1 MREHPRRRL
10 LQALAGLTA
19 GSIAGCTGD
28 NPESAVDA
36 TTTAEGFT
44 TTGTTAT
51 APRTGEGSTTDGAIS
66 EESTTATDV
75 EVATEAWTVD
85 SFHGDVE
92 GLWLPNR
99 PRKPNTTGG
108 PLYAGTTA
116 GTVANVAV
124 ASGDVRW
131 NAPVRGDLTPNG
143 APRVHDVG
151 GDLLV
156 VSHTLNEETLRNYAE
171 LRHPDTGE
179 REWTFEVREYLTPLG
194 VVDDVLYLAGEYVRA
209 APSELGPNQDP
220 SGEGRLH
227 GVDLAT
233 GEELWRTTVASL
245 VNATVARHGI
255 YANVTAED
263 GSDHEFVA
271 FDRDG
276 SERWRTDAGKYHLPE
291 PVAIEDGV
299 VAATGADGVASFA
312 PDGTERWR
320 VSAWR
325 RGPSEIEATSER
337 LYVGSRPLIALS
349 RAGDERWRLDTHGS
363 IIRPIRD
370 QRREETLYFGGGT
383 RVGAIDA
390 GAGKERWSWA
400 PDDEKYVH
408 EQAIVDD
415 GILVSPG
422 IGPDREFVLL
432 DEMNGHVVGEF
443 RTPKPYATATAVA
456 SRVFAGTSGGI
467 LAYDVEP

>member
-1 MREHPRRRL
+1 MREPRRRL

-28 NPESAVDA
+28 DPESATDA
-36 TTTAEGFT
+36 TTTAGGST
-44 TTGTTAT
+44 TTGTATTA
-51 APRTGEGSTTDGAIS
+51 STTTPES
-66 EESTTATDV
+66 TTEESTSEETTTETDV
-75 EVATEAWTVD
+75 EIATEAWTVD
-85 SFHGDVE
+85 SLDGDVE

-116 GTVANVAV
+116 GTVANVDV

-131 NAPVRGDLTPNG
+131 SASVRGDLTPSG
-143 APRVHDVG
+143 SPSVHDVG

-156 VSHTLNEETLRNYAE
+156 VSRTLTEETLRYYAE

-179 REWTFEVREYLTPLG
+179 REWTFGVREYLTPLG
-194 VVDDVLYLAGEYVRA
+194 VVDDVVYLAGEYVRA

-220 SGEGRLH
+220 TGEGRLH
-227 GVDLAT
+227 GVDIES
-233 GEELWRTTVASL
+233 GEELWRTAVPSL
-245 VNATVARHGI
+245 VNATAARHGI

-263 GSDHEFVA
+263 GSDHELVA

-276 SERWRTDAGKYHLPE
+276 AERWRTDAGKYHLPE
-291 PVAIEDGV
+291 PVAVEDGV
-299 VAATGADGVASFA
+299 VAATGADSVASFA

-320 VSAWR
+320 LSAWR
-325 RGPSEIEATSER
+325 RGPSEIAATPER
-337 LYVGSRPLIALS
+337 LYVGSKPLIALS
-349 RAGDERWRLDTHGS
+349 RSGDERWRLDGHGS

-383 RVGAIDA
+383 RIGAIDA
-390 GAGKERWSWA
+390 GAGTERWSWA

-415 GILVSPG
+415 GILVTPG

-432 DEMNGHVVGEF
+432 DEMGGHAVGEF
-443 RTPKPYATATAVA
+443 RTPKSYTTATAVA
-456 SRVFAGTSGGI
+456 SRVFAGTSDGI

>member
-19 GSIAGCTGD
+19 GSIAGC
-28 NPESAVDA
+28 SADDPGSATDA
-36 TTTAEGFT
+36 TTTAGGST
-44 TTGTTAT
+44 TTGTTT
-51 APRTGEGSTTDGAIS
+51 IGTTTEESTTEEATT

-75 EVATEAWTVD
+75 EIATEAWTADSVD
-85 SFHGDVE
+85 GDVE

-116 GTVANVAV
+116 GTVANVDV

-131 NAPVRGDLTPNG
+131 NASVRGDLTPNG
-143 APRVHDVG
+143 SPRVHDVG

-156 VSHTLNEETLRNYAE
+156 VSHTLNEETLRSYAE
-171 LRHPDTGE
+171 LRHQGTGD
-179 REWTFEVREYLTPLG
+179 REWTFEEREYLSPLG
-194 VVDDVLYLAGEYVRA
+194 VVDDVLYLGGEYVRA

-220 SGEGRLH
+220 TGEGRLH

-233 GEELWRTTVASL
+233 GEELWRTSVASL

-255 YANVTAED
+255 YANVTTED
-263 GSDHEFVA
+263 ASDHELVA

-276 SERWRTDAGKYHLPE
+276 TERWRTDAGKYHLPK
-291 PVAIEDGV
+291 PVAVEDGV
-299 VAATGADGVASFA
+299 VAATSADSVASFA

-325 RGPSEIEATSER
+325 RGPSDIAATPER

-349 RAGDERWRLDTHGS
+349 RAGDEHWRLDAHES
-363 IIRPIRD
+363 IVRPIRD

-390 GAGKERWSWA
+390 GAGTERWSWA

-415 GILVSPG
+415 GILVNTG

-432 DEMNGHVVGEF
+432 DEMVGDVLGEF
-443 RTPKPYATATAVA
+443 GTPKSYTTATAVA
-456 SRVFAGTSGGI
+456 SRVFAGTADGI